1 MIMDLFHGGL
11 RLIPVKVEG
20 MSMPKCT
27 VQTSSLV

>member
-20 MSMPKCT
+20 MSTPKST
-27 VQTSSLV
+27 VQASFLV